1 MTGAVSFFPDAPDR
15 PVPDDGDDSLLL
27 SSSGWQGPPWHV
39 RPGVAALSVVVGRS
53 QDTAVL
59 LEGARAYPQGVVLRL
74 VVRVCESG
82 REARRRLFAHLE
94 RVHGRGQLDLWLPPG
109 GLRWGVELADGRRV
123 TTMDESP
130 WAGLPDGADPREWSP
145 DHPVL
150 EGLGRPGGWADTWCR
165 DVWLWPLPPAG
176 RVRVV
181 CAWDD
186 RGIPETAVE
195 VDAAPLR
202 EAAARA
208 EPLWG

>member
-1 MTGAVSFFPDAPDR
+1 MVTGAASFFPD
-15 PVPDDGDDSLLL
+15 VPDHRVDDDDHVVLQASA
-27 SSSGWQGPPWHV
+27 WEGPPWHV
-39 RPGVAALSVVVGRS
+39 RPGVAPLSVVVGRS
-53 QDTAVL
+53 DTTVVQ
-59 LEGARAYPQGVVLRL
+59 LEGARAYPQGVVLTL
-74 VVRVCESG
+74 VVRVRESG

-94 RVHGRGQLDLWLPPG
+94 RVHGRGQLDLGLPPG

-130 WAGLPDGADPREWSP
+130 WAQERPDDVEPAGWTP

-150 EGLGRPGGWADTWCR
+150 EGLGRPAADADRWSR

-176 RVRVV
+176 RLRVV
-181 CAWDD
+181 CAWAD
-186 RGIPETAVE
+186 RGILETAVE

-208 EPLWG
+208 EPLWP